1 MDFDALMKKKLG
13 GKYNKPSLVE
23 SLPQTEDGQDQAKP
37 KNKGQKKATFKPRVT
52 CSQCDFVGI
61 DGKEMDIHRK
71 KHDRSFNCEECQFVA
86 KFRIVLRRHQIKEHN
101 KKCHHCDFSAATSA
115 SLKMHSQAEHGGGL
129 LSNSAGFM
137 ITGDG
142 SEEDVATNEEIGT
155 NEEIAT
161 NEESRS
167 PKKKMT
173 KSEYLKRQM
182 EVKLDHKSKKTLL
195 RSFKDSFLTLKKKVA
210 NLHRQHGTEAEY
222 IIIVKNNLQLP
233 GGGGKTPSPTGGR
246 FMVYGEDTLL
256 TELLST
262 GLVFDSRF
270 VMMANEF
277 NMDTKDVNLENDK
290 EP

>member
-37 KNKGQKKATFKPRVT
+37 KNKGQKKASFKPRVK

-61 DGKEMDIHRK
+61 DGKDMDIHRK
-71 KHDRSFNCEECQFVA
+71 KHDRSFNCDECQFVA

-129 LSNSAGFM
+129 LSNSAGYM

-167 PKKKMT
+167 PIKEDDQVRIFEKTNGSEIGPQIKENIIAIVQRLFFNT
-173 KSEYLKRQM
+173 KEK
-182 EVKLDHKSKKTLL
+182 
-195 RSFKDSFLTLKKKVA
+195 
-210 NLHRQHGTEAEY
+210 
-222 IIIVKNNLQLP
+222 
-233 GGGGKTPSPTGGR
+233 GGKPAPT
-246 FMVYGEDTLL
+246 
-256 TELLST
+256 
-262 GLVFDSRF
+262 
-270 VMMANEF
+270 AWN
-277 NMDTKDVNLENDK
+277 
-290 EP
+290 

>member
-1 MDFDALMKKKLG
+1 
-13 GKYNKPSLVE
+13 
-23 SLPQTEDGQDQAKP
+23 
-37 KNKGQKKATFKPRVT
+37 
-52 CSQCDFVGI
+52 
-61 DGKEMDIHRK
+61 
-71 KHDRSFNCEECQFVA
+71 
-86 KFRIVLRRHQIKEHN
+86 
-101 KKCHHCDFSAATSA
+101 
-115 SLKMHSQAEHGGGL
+115 MHSQAEHGGGL

-137 ITGDG
+137 FTGDG

-182 EVKLDHKSKKTLL
+182 EVKLDHKSKKTVL

-222 IIIVKNNLQLP
+222 IIIVKNNLQLS
-233 GGGGKTPSPTGGR
+233 GGGGKTPSPTGGQ
-246 FMVYGEDTLL
+246 FMVYGEGTLL

>member
-142 SEEDVATNEEIGT
+142 SNEDVATH
-155 NEEIAT
+155 EEIAT
-161 NEESRS
+161 NEEITTNEQFPTRS

-182 EVKLDHKSKKTLL
+182 GAKLEHKSKKIFFAIVQ
-195 RSFKDSFLTLKKKVA
+195 RHFFNNKEKDSKPA
-210 NLHRQHGTEAEY
+210 QAAWN
-222 IIIVKNNLQLP
+222 
-233 GGGGKTPSPTGGR
+233 
-246 FMVYGEDTLL
+246 
-256 TELLST
+256 
-262 GLVFDSRF
+262 
-270 VMMANEF
+270 
-277 NMDTKDVNLENDK
+277 
-290 EP
+290 

>member
-23 SLPQTEDGQDQAKP
+23 IPPQTEDGQDQAKP

-115 SLKMHSQAEHGGGL
+115 SLKMHIQAEHGGGL

-142 SEEDVATNEEIGT
+142 S
-155 NEEIAT
+155 
-161 NEESRS
+161 
-167 PKKKMT
+167 
-173 KSEYLKRQM
+173 
-182 EVKLDHKSKKTLL
+182 
-195 RSFKDSFLTLKKKVA
+195 
-210 NLHRQHGTEAEY
+210 
-222 IIIVKNNLQLP
+222 
-233 GGGGKTPSPTGGR
+233 GGQ
-246 FMVYGEDTLL
+246 FMVYGEGTLL

-262 GLVFDSRF
+262 GLVFDSRV

>member
-1 MDFDALMKKKLG
+1 MKKKLG

-115 SLKMHSQAEHGGGL
+115 SLKMHSQAEYGGGL

-137 ITGDG
+137 ITGD
-142 SEEDVATNEEIGT
+142 V
-155 NEEIAT
+155 
-161 NEESRS
+161 
-167 PKKKMT
+167 
-173 KSEYLKRQM
+173 
-182 EVKLDHKSKKTLL
+182 V
-195 RSFKDSFLTLKKKVA
+195 
-210 NLHRQHGTEAEY
+210 
-222 IIIVKNNLQLP
+222 
-233 GGGGKTPSPTGGR
+233 
-246 FMVYGEDTLL
+246 
-256 TELLST
+256 
-262 GLVFDSRF
+262 LVLV
-270 VMMANEF
+270 VMFAIQ
-277 NMDTKDVNLENDK
+277 
-290 EP
+290 

>member
-23 SLPQTEDGQDQAKP
+23 SLVEVPQTKDGQDQAKP

-61 DGKEMDIHRK
+61 AGKEMDIHRK

-137 ITGDG
+137 MTGDG

-161 NEESRS
+161 NEEFPPYQK
-167 PKKKMT
+167 PKKEDDQVRIFEKTNGSKIGPQIKENSIAIVQRLFFNT
-173 KSEYLKRQM
+173 KEK
-182 EVKLDHKSKKTLL
+182 
-195 RSFKDSFLTLKKKVA
+195 
-210 NLHRQHGTEAEY
+210 
-222 IIIVKNNLQLP
+222 
-233 GGGGKTPSPTGGR
+233 GGKPAPT
-246 FMVYGEDTLL
+246 
-256 TELLST
+256 
-262 GLVFDSRF
+262 
-270 VMMANEF
+270 AWN
-277 NMDTKDVNLENDK
+277 
-290 EP
+290 

>member
-1 MDFDALMKKKLG
+1 MGKIKQNLKTRDRRKPPLSQGLRAASATLLELMAKKWT
-13 GKYNKPSLVE
+13 S
-23 SLPQTEDGQDQAKP
+23 TE
-37 KNKGQKKATFKPRVT
+37 
-52 CSQCDFVGI
+52 
-61 DGKEMDIHRK
+61 K

-161 NEESRS
+161 NEEFPTRS

-182 EVKLDHKSKKTLL
+182 EVKLDHKSKKTVL

-222 IIIVKNNLQLP
+222 IIIVKNNLQLCF
-233 GGGGKTPSPTGGR
+233 G
-246 FMVYGEDTLL
+246 VII
-256 TELLST
+256 ST
-262 GLVFDSRF
+262 
-270 VMMANEF
+270 M
-277 NMDTKDVNLENDK
+277 
-290 EP
+290 

>member
-167 PKKKMT
+167 PIKEDDQVRIFEKTNGRKIGT
-173 KSEYLKRQM
+173 QIKENFFAIVQRHFFNNK
-182 EVKLDHKSKKTLL
+182 EKESKPAHT
-195 RSFKDSFLTLKKKVA
+195 A
-210 NLHRQHGTEAEY
+210 WN
-222 IIIVKNNLQLP
+222 
-233 GGGGKTPSPTGGR
+233 
-246 FMVYGEDTLL
+246 
-256 TELLST
+256 
-262 GLVFDSRF
+262 
-270 VMMANEF
+270 
-277 NMDTKDVNLENDK
+277 
-290 EP
+290 

>member
-101 KKCHHCDFSAATSA
+101 KKCHHCDLSAATSA

-173 KSEYLKRQM
+173 KSE
-182 EVKLDHKSKKTLL
+182 
-195 RSFKDSFLTLKKKVA
+195 
-210 NLHRQHGTEAEY
+210 
-222 IIIVKNNLQLP
+222 
-233 GGGGKTPSPTGGR
+233 
-246 FMVYGEDTLL
+246 
-256 TELLST
+256 
-262 GLVFDSRF
+262 
-270 VMMANEF
+270 
-277 NMDTKDVNLENDK
+277 
-290 EP
+290 

>member
-1 MDFDALMKKKLG
+1 M
-13 GKYNKPSLVE
+13 P
-23 SLPQTEDGQDQAKP
+23 
-37 KNKGQKKATFKPRVT
+37 
-52 CSQCDFVGI
+52 
-61 DGKEMDIHRK
+61 
-71 KHDRSFNCEECQFVA
+71 
-86 KFRIVLRRHQIKEHN
+86 
-101 KKCHHCDFSAATSA
+101 ATSQQQQVQH
-115 SLKMHSQAEHGGGL
+115 SRCTLHSQAEHGGGL
-129 LSNSAGFM
+129 VSNSAGFM

-142 SEEDVATNEEIGT
+142 SNEDVATH
-155 NEEIAT
+155 EEIAT
-161 NEESRS
+161 NEEITTNEQFPTRS

-182 EVKLDHKSKKTLL
+182 EVKLDHKSKKTVL
-195 RSFKDSFLTLKKKVA
+195 RSFKDSFLTLKKNVA

>member
-1 MDFDALMKKKLG
+1 
-13 GKYNKPSLVE
+13 
-23 SLPQTEDGQDQAKP
+23 
-37 KNKGQKKATFKPRVT
+37 
-52 CSQCDFVGI
+52 
-61 DGKEMDIHRK
+61 
-71 KHDRSFNCEECQFVA
+71 
-86 KFRIVLRRHQIKEHN
+86 
-101 KKCHHCDFSAATSA
+101 
-115 SLKMHSQAEHGGGL
+115 
-129 LSNSAGFM
+129 M

-142 SEEDVATNEEIGT
+142 SEEDVATKEIGK

-161 NEESRS
+161 NEEFPTRS

-182 EVKLDHKSKKTLL
+182 EVKLDHKSKKTEL
-195 RSFKDSFLTLKKKVA
+195 FKDSFLTLKKKVA

-233 GGGGKTPSPTGGR
+233 GGGGKTPSPTGGQ
-246 FMVYGEDTLL
+246 FMVYGEGTLL

-277 NMDTKDVNLENDK
+277 NMDTKDVNLENDE